1 MFDGDETT
9 RQAAMFASFL
19 LEVLSEPEK
28 QSIPLCNELFK
39 VNKS

>member
-19 LEVLSEPEK
+19 SETLIESEMK
-28 QSIPLCNELFK
+28 GIFRF
-39 VNKS
+39 VMDF